1 MEERMT
7 SPVKTRDD
15 LKYESSLRP
24 QTFDEFVGQERVKEN
39 LSIFIRSAK
48 MRNDVLD
55 HVLLYGPPGLGKTT
69 LAYIIAN
76 SLGVNIRAT
85 SGPVLEKAG
94 DLAGI
99 LTNLD
104 EGDIFFIDEIH
115 RLSRQVEEYLYS
127 AMEDFTIDIMLGE
140 GPKAKSVKIPLKPFT
155 LIGAT
160 TKIGLLTSPLRN
172 RFGIIHRLDYYS
184 TEELTNI
191 ILRSC
196 KILDFNI
203 DETGAEEI
211 ARRSRATPRIANRLL
226 RRVRDYTLVKG
237 KNCIDGEIASYA
249 LNQMAVDE
257 KGLDE
262 MDKKIL
268 QTIIE
273 KFNGGPVGIRS
284 LAIAVGEEPDTIEE
298 VYESYLVKEGFISR
312 TPQGRVANE
321 NAYRHLNVRMK
332 NPPELFSD
340 A

>member
-1 MEERMT
+1 MT

-160 TKIGLLTSPLRN
+160 TRIGLLTSPLRN